1 MYHRK
6 MEKQTRSAKS
16 VKTLTPP
23 EPSDDSEKS
32 PPLPQV
38 QAFNRL
44 TPDRSM
50 LMPRN
55 RNSWH
60 QRPHN

>member
-1 MYHRK
+1 
-6 MEKQTRSAKS
+6 
-16 VKTLTPP
+16 
-23 EPSDDSEKS
+23 
-32 PPLPQV
+32 V